1 MDRWVSDFMMRDIM
15 MDGCR
20 VYVMVYVMVWSLMGI
35 RMMQYGRMSIVMI
48 IMVVVTMRSFPWS
61 WHISVNWLILGSKDV
76 AVVVSSIKSVICMM
90 VWMDHLMVW
99 NVIVVV
105 MHWSVMASLMIIVR
119 IIVACW
125 VKSLV

>member
-1 MDRWVSDFMMRDIM
+1 MDRGVSDFMMRDIM

-20 VYVMVYVMVWSLMGI
+20 VYVMVYVMVGCLMEI

>member
-1 MDRWVSDFMMRDIM
+1 MMRDIM

-20 VYVMVYVMVWSLMGI
+20 VYVMVYVMVGCLMGI
-35 RMMQYGRMSIVMI
+35 RMMHYGRMSIVMI
-48 IMVVVTMRSFPWS
+48 IMVVVTMLSFPWS

-105 MHWSVMASLMIIVR
+105 MYWSVMASLMIIVR